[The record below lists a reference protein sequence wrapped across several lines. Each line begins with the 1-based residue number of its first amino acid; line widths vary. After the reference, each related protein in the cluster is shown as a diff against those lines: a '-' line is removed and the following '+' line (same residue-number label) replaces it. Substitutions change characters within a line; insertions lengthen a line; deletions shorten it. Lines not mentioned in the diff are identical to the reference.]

1 MSFFAWLEF
10 GVRWEKIKK
19 AHDFGALSIFK
30 IVPTFT
36 TITSFENVENI
47 IEYAK
52 NGYQINIFC

>member
-30 IVPTFT
+30 IVPNFT

-47 IEYAK
+47 IECAK
-52 NGYQINIFC
+52 NGY